1 MTVWTPNNC
10 PLASADL
17 LSEVYFGKSHFLP
30 LHKGYRP
37 HLGKCD
43 FDETFISG
51 ALNRTK
57 REGAPRWKVGRSAA
71 ELAARRLISGEAG
84 GDIEVELTS
93 DPLRNALKCHPLF
106 FFAITASAVAL
117 QRTTTFEID

>member
-51 ALNRTK
+51 ARNRMRGWGWVVGGGGK
-57 REGAPRWKVGRSAA
+57 SVGRVS
-71 ELAARRLISGEAG
+71 EEDG
-84 GDIEVELTS
+84 GDIEG
-93 DPLRNALKCHPLF
+93 N
-106 FFAITASAVAL
+106 
-117 QRTTTFEID
+117 

>member
-51 ALNRTK
+51 ARNRMRGWGWGVGGGGK
-57 REGAPRWKVGRSAA
+57 SVGRVS
-71 ELAARRLISGEAG
+71 EEDG
-84 GDIEVELTS
+84 GDIEGI
-93 DPLRNALKCHPLF
+93 DLRPSEKLLKMPPSFCNYSLNSST
-106 FFAITASAVAL
+106 TAVDSV
-117 QRTTTFEID
+117 